1 MFSSNVVRLRQCH
14 DAFNVGDFDTAVTLV
29 APDIELTD
37 HGRGEVLNGRAA
49 FRSWMEGFYAMSSDI
64 KIVDA
69 QYIDAGDTV
78 VAQFRAIG
86 VQDGSMDSFP
96 VSNKPYSL
104 DVCEVWRFNE
114 LGQAEEGHNY
124 SDSLGMLIQLGHIP
138 VPETA

>member
-14 DAFNVGDFDTAVTLV
+14 EAFNAGDFDTAVTLV
-29 APDIELTD
+29 APDCVVSD
-37 HGRGEVLNGRAA
+37 HGRGEVINGRAA
-49 FRSWMEGFYAMSSDI
+49 FRNWMESFYAMSSDI

-69 QYIDAGDTV
+69 KYIDAGDAV

-86 VQDGSMDSFP
+86 VQDGPMDPFP
-96 VSNKPYSL
+96 VSHNSYSL

-114 LGQAEEGHNY
+114 VGQAVEGHNY

-138 VPETA
+138 VPEAA